1 MSLSALL
8 IAVSVVSSTTT
19 AQNVP
24 LAESFN
30 PLTVRIERA
39 TTIPEC
45 YNASATLLRS
55 WEVVRT
61 TEACSTPPIVESS
74 INTCLGLSA
83 REPTTDDK
91 NKKYVACLK
100 VMLEPEGY
108 SVSQEQK

>member
-8 IAVSVVSSTTT
+8 IATALASSTAI

-30 PLTVRIERA
+30 PLPVRISRENTVA
-39 TTIPEC
+39 EC
-45 YNASATLLRS
+45 YQVSTTLLRS

-61 TEACSTPPIVESS
+61 TEICSHPFIIESS

-83 REPTTDDK
+83 RERSFEHK

-100 VMLEPEGY
+100 ILLEPEGY
-108 SVSQEQK
+108 SISQSTE